1 MSKSNV
7 VVTIEQTIRRIEH
20 QLETKPEH
28 SGWMIPLKEDLTLLL
43 REAGHTSDYE
53 LEQKLRSA
61 LDKHQ
66 PKDEEPE
73 EP

>member
-1 MSKSNV
+1 
-7 VVTIEQTIRRIEH
+7 
-20 QLETKPEH
+20 
-28 SGWMIPLKEDLTLLL
+28 MIPLKEDLTLLL